1 MGKAKSKEGPSV
13 AGYFR
18 GVFKDRPEWLWEKS
32 NDVILARYREDHG
45 MGPNAAVKSNIKA
58 NLANLK
64 SVLRKQSRKK
74 KRAQSAAAHSAQP
87 IMGAV
92 AAPASPAARR
102 LGNGRLETL
111 EELIDDC
118 LTLAKHQDREGLHD
132 VIQML
137 RRARNTVVWK
147 LGERD

>member
-1 MGKAKSKEGPSV
+1 MVKAKSNEGPSV

-32 NDVILARYREDHG
+32 NDVILARYREDHE
-45 MGPNAAVKSNIKA
+45 MGPNAAVDSKIKA

-74 KRAQSAAAHSAQP
+74 KKVGRPAGSGGPVVMSAGVP
-87 IMGAV
+87 
-92 AAPASPAARR
+92 APVIRR
-102 LGNGRLETL
+102 TTNGKLEAL
-111 EELIDDC
+111 EEMIDDC
-118 LTLAKHQDREGLHD
+118 LTMAKGQDRDALHD